1 MVGWR
6 EETNGWNVLKP
17 WIVPSRQRR
26 NLVAL
31 KQFRDVNMCI
41 YIYNHIY
48 IYCIDRVVSTTIWV
62 GPKWYAPNS
71 WSTWLEHTWL
81 DSGGPIFKQTQ
92 TCKWGWVRS
101 YDVPS
106 CGVYIYIWIYTNIRY
121 MYLCLLMFIQKY
133 LSTMYVCVCKWI
145 SACVCNVML
154 CNATSRKSM
163 QGNVMLLHGVVCYG
177 MLLQCN
183 VMLLHIVVCYI
194 K

>member
-1 MVGWR
+1 MHIDICVYYDGYLNQQPETPLKLLWLRHSVWPASHPGGTKSMVGWR

-26 NLVAL
+26 NLVSL

-106 CGVYIYIWIYTNIRY
+106 FGVYIYIWIYTNIRY
-121 MYLCLLMFIQKY
+121 MYPCLLMFIQVFVY
-133 LSTMYVCVCKWI
+133 NVRVCVNG
-145 SACVCNVML
+145 SLHVYVM
-154 CNATSRKSM
+154 
-163 QGNVMLLHGVVCYG
+163 
-177 MLLQCN
+177 
-183 VMLLHIVVCYI
+183 
-194 K
+194 